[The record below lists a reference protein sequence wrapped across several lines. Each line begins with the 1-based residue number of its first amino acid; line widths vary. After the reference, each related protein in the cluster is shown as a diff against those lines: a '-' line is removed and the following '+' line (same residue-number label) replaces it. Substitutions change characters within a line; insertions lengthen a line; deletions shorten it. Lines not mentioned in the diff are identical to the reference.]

1 MASNMVT
8 EDIKASM
15 RNFISNCILNGQLT
29 RYNYEEFDL
38 SSRLFT
44 QYMNETKCRIP
55 RLKLRSSFY
64 GIIHDMFKSEE
75 HQTTSNDEPQ
85 TFNQTTSNDEHQT
98 FNQITSNDE
107 PQTFQHNIEEPF
119 ETLSEVQ
126 SLFFHALNE
135 MFPTAQT
142 NINHEQY
149 ITASSK
155 LIANLEQPTEYV
167 LIFRNLGICST
178 AQLVKVFD
186 MPTCSTCRLITK
198 TLFEQHPE
206 LFKSVYHET
215 LINLGLPTLNCLI
228 NLAITTNNMDELKQA
243 IEDIKAF
250 IDDQKHIFLFEYL
263 SYVKYVI
270 INEASASYVIRLM
283 NLYHRLN
290 RGHSYVIDQRHPED
304 YTNFMNKRCNKDCVV
319 KGVELFGLNLLNL
332 ELINHYIQLL
342 PYDEITLPNWL
353 IVDFYKFSVFD
364 SSSSYDD
371 TD

>member
-1 MASNMVT
+1 
-8 EDIKASM
+8 
-15 RNFISNCILNGQLT
+15 
-29 RYNYEEFDL
+29 
-38 SSRLFT
+38 
-44 QYMNETKCRIP
+44 MNEI
-55 RLKLRSSFY
+55 
-64 GIIHDMFKSEE
+64 
-75 HQTTSNDEPQ
+75 
-85 TFNQTTSNDEHQT
+85 
-98 FNQITSNDE
+98 
-107 PQTFQHNIEEPF
+107 
-119 ETLSEVQ
+119 
-126 SLFFHALNE
+126 
-135 MFPTAQT
+135 FPTAQT
-142 NINHEQY
+142 DINHEQY

-155 LIANLEQPTEYV
+155 LIANLEQPTEHV

-178 AQLVKVFD
+178 DQLVKVFD
-186 MPTCSTCRLITK
+186 MPTRSTCRLITK

-228 NLAITTNNMDELKQA
+228 NLAITTNNMDELERA

-270 INEASASYVIRLM
+270 TNEASASYVIRLM

-364 SSSSYDD
+364 SSSSSDDD